1 MQTGNELSSLT
12 WSHDLVFQFYQLSN
26 IQQDSI
32 AEKDERLGNVSRQLQ
47 SLQMQN
53 RRLIETLQHVAVKL
67 CRELYN
73 KSGGEHAPL
82 FPNHENCSIWTW
94 ISHLGNENHVF
105 FRSAFPSILI
115 NSLSCIIMIRHWV
128 IIAYT
133 HPCHR
138 MGRDSSHFDI

>member
-1 MQTGNELSSLT
+1 MWQSELSVLKLLSYVLYCLPTVWTGNELSSLT

-73 KSGGEHAPL
+73 KSGGEHALSSQTMKTVLSGLEFPIWATKTMYFLEVL
-82 FPNHENCSIWTW
+82 F
-94 ISHLGNENHVF
+94 L
-105 FRSAFPSILI
+105 PS
-115 NSLSCIIMIRHWV
+115 
-128 IIAYT
+128 
-133 HPCHR
+133 
-138 MGRDSSHFDI
+138 